1 MPIIPLKVILVFF
14 SGCPKLFW
22 GENCVKNCP
31 DKCNGCNNI
40 NGLCDFGCVPGWN
53 GYLCNEGIIDFF
65 YFDLPF

>member
-1 MPIIPLKVILVFF
+1 MPIIPFKVILVFF

-53 GYLCNEGIIDFF
+53 GYLCNEGIIDF
-65 YFDLPF
+65 LLL